1 MGRLGYRASG
11 VTDRSDE
18 ELSLNSGQRLCFTTA
33 LAFSVI
39 LPSLPA
45 RVAILANAV
54 DTKTISRHTGPIT
67 GIYTLSVF
75 ISAPLFGKMSDRWER
90 RSVLAMGL
98 SGFSGS
104 LVIFEFAD
112 SHLSIYLAR
121 ILGGLGSGAVTPV
134 ALALIGDFAPDDGWR
149 ARRFAW
155 LGAATMTGFMTG
167 PFLGG
172 SVFAAAGSPFSTAQ
186 YALLWP
192 AGFALL
198 SAVVLALA
206 IPCER
211 RLRPCSASAMFCR
224 AKFVVQ

>member
-112 SHLSIYLAR
+112 SLLSIYLAR
-121 ILGGLGSGAVTPV
+121 ILGGLG
-134 ALALIGDFAPDDGWR
+134 
-149 ARRFAW
+149 
-155 LGAATMTGFMTG
+155 
-167 PFLGG
+167 
-172 SVFAAAGSPFSTAQ
+172 AGSH
-186 YALLWP
+186 
-192 AGFALL
+192 AG
-198 SAVVLALA
+198 
-206 IPCER
+206 
-211 RLRPCSASAMFCR
+211 RLGPHR
-224 AKFVVQ
+224 